1 MFPFSHSVTPAVRS
15 HLDAQMSFFN
25 DMSKSLSRSFQ
36 NLCELNI
43 QLSQTMLEE
52 SNIAGQQLL
61 TIHNPTD
68 AINVAASRAQ
78 PAADKLRAYQQH
90 ISRVVADSQ
99 SELARVTEQHA
110 PIASRTARDL
120 ADLVAHAAAEETEK
134 GQAKQQ
140 EILKSF
146 RDPFEKHGA
155 ARQNGGMG
163 AHGNMQ
169 SGAYGNNDHVE
180 ADGKRTG
187 TAVHGNESTA
197 KGGSKQN

>member
-90 ISRVVADSQ
+90 VSRVVADSQ

-120 ADLVAHAAAEETEK
+120 ADQVAHAAAEETEK

-140 EILKSF
+140 EIMKSF

-155 ARQNGGMG
+155 ARQNGSMG

-169 SGAYGNNDHVE
+169 SGAYGSNDHVE

-187 TAVHGNESTA
+187 AAVHGNESTA